1 MKITNFIE
9 IIRNNPFYILG
20 NYTNDRIKDR
30 NSHISKIKAYAK
42 VNKSVK
48 FLLDFPSIISTPERN
63 AESADNSVSRI
74 NIPNDYIFYSLFW
87 FINVNDKDKQ
97 IFDLLAQQD
106 NVQNNIDTAIEQY
119 NGTDN
124 FSAYINLS
132 VLYSLKGDTTKSAE
146 NILKL
151 LCNTNQKYFNE
162 FLSYENELLESGIT
176 QEIRQ
181 ELVENYLMAIE
192 ENSDIQTLQSILN
205 NIKNKNINPEYCNSY
220 INKKL
225 LAGDIAEIESF
236 ISAQPEIEN
245 LETDK
250 IFEIG
255 CGIYKHCIA
264 KIKKLKEIIPDY
276 ANNEKLINI
285 TKIIIQKF
293 CACSFAIHEQ
303 SAEEK
308 YDSYIKAADSIIT
321 LLQYAEEFCLDD
333 LSTNEIS
340 ENKKSIENFIKHKKF
355 ASALVEL
362 CDQYLGKYKE
372 TGTFFKYAFTLYSRI
387 VHEAMDD
394 NLTDPSS
401 MGMADHILYVYLTNV
416 TKAFEEAEYNASLE
430 LVSAISELNDL
441 GQYIYNQIVSEH
453 TFLPTKEKLEFFINS
468 LQQIQEASR
477 QIPYDLRKSFIYSR
491 LDYLSVFEKNHTVK
505 NNTAA
510 QVNTGKTPASKSA
523 TPAKQQEK
531 TTATVAKAVTASNTG
546 KGSTSSNNAK
556 HDSRTS
562 SIIPFLIKFALACL
576 VIIIA
581 VICYTFK
588 NDSSHSSY
596 YDESKTSSYNTNNT
610 NRNYSDNSQNTQYE
624 AKVKPESRGPV
635 IEFKSAYSVNDFT
648 SAFNKIY
655 NNYRNSKNSNSYG
668 NDYLKANTDYFLN
681 NKFDTYISALS
692 SELRLDYSETS
703 NLKDKISKFVSETS
717 HFLEDNISDHAA
729 RKYVYFSTVK
739 SIVSELN
746 YFRPG
751 TKLLTA
757 KDIYCQN
764 NSCDQYDFLTIQKA
778 LDSQYMLTRDLCK
791 TSRSCHFD
799 SEHGLKQ
806 FELAWID
813 YSQNLFSLMRNNY
826 QTNKNNTYTVKY
838 IELNQLNRLRNLT
851 HIMGRKYAN
860 EFTFNNSSIFSDA
873 KRSIF
878 YFMSIFNKNKLVKI
892 NYYDLYKQII
902 NFSIYQIP
910 NQMSKNNNL
919 FGSYYIHNLA
929 LNLEYLLFMRKI
941 QANKHNDPQS
951 WVDHL
956 KLFNQSAEL
965 ALMMMIND
973 GINLINTINF
983 KQLECTGEHFCNKM
997 DYEKFK
1003 KMRNEAYSYLL
1014 KSCSKPKCDPDNL
1027 KNYRQLWNKWYID
1040 FNNELSG
1047 KGYSSLDKLTLLTFA
1062 EIIEISRYSMA
1073 AMSLDHIIQITDY

>member
-1 MKITNFIE
+1 MTVLTVPTMMNRKPHHITQ
-9 IIRNNPFYILG
+9 IIQ
-20 NYTNDRIKDR
+20 T
-30 NSHISKIKAYAK
+30 
-42 VNKSVK
+42 
-48 FLLDFPSIISTPERN
+48 
-63 AESADNSVSRI
+63 
-74 NIPNDYIFYSLFW
+74 
-87 FINVNDKDKQ
+87 
-97 IFDLLAQQD
+97 
-106 NVQNNIDTAIEQY
+106 
-119 NGTDN
+119 
-124 FSAYINLS
+124 
-132 VLYSLKGDTTKSAE
+132 
-146 NILKL
+146 
-151 LCNTNQKYFNE
+151 
-162 FLSYENELLESGIT
+162 GIT
-176 QEIRQ
+176 ATTRR
-181 ELVENYLMAIE
+181 
-192 ENSDIQTLQSILN
+192 ILN
-205 NIKNKNINPEYCNSY
+205 
-220 INKKL
+220 
-225 LAGDIAEIESF
+225 
-236 ISAQPEIEN
+236 
-245 LETDK
+245 
-250 IFEIG
+250 
-255 CGIYKHCIA
+255 
-264 KIKKLKEIIPDY
+264 
-276 ANNEKLINI
+276 
-285 TKIIIQKF
+285 
-293 CACSFAIHEQ
+293 
-303 SAEEK
+303 
-308 YDSYIKAADSIIT
+308 
-321 LLQYAEEFCLDD
+321 
-333 LSTNEIS
+333 
-340 ENKKSIENFIKHKKF
+340 
-355 ASALVEL
+355 
-362 CDQYLGKYKE
+362 
-372 TGTFFKYAFTLYSRI
+372 
-387 VHEAMDD
+387 
-394 NLTDPSS
+394 
-401 MGMADHILYVYLTNV
+401 
-416 TKAFEEAEYNASLE
+416 
-430 LVSAISELNDL
+430 
-441 GQYIYNQIVSEH
+441 
-453 TFLPTKEKLEFFINS
+453 
-468 LQQIQEASR
+468 
-477 QIPYDLRKSFIYSR
+477 
-491 LDYLSVFEKNHTVK
+491 
-505 NNTAA
+505 
-510 QVNTGKTPASKSA
+510 
-523 TPAKQQEK
+523 
-531 TTATVAKAVTASNTG
+531 
-546 KGSTSSNNAK
+546 
-556 HDSRTS
+556 
-562 SIIPFLIKFALACL
+562 
-576 VIIIA
+576 
-581 VICYTFK
+581 
-588 NDSSHSSY
+588 
-596 YDESKTSSYNTNNT
+596 
-610 NRNYSDNSQNTQYE
+610 
-624 AKVKPESRGPV
+624 
-635 IEFKSAYSVNDFT
+635 FT

-717 HFLEDNISDHAA
+717 HFLDDNISDHAA
-729 RKYVYFSTVK
+729 RKYVYFATVK

-799 SEHGLKQ
+799 AEHGLKQ

-892 NYYDLYKQII
+892 NYYDLYMQII

-1073 AMSLDHIIQITDY
+1073 AMSLDHIIQITDP

>member
-355 ASALVEL
+355 ASAFVEL
-362 CDQYLGKYKE
+362 CNQYLGKYKE

-387 VHEAMDD
+387 VHETMDD

-562 SIIPFLIKFALACL
+562 SIIPFLIKFVLACL

-581 VICYTFK
+581 VICYNFK

-624 AKVKPESRGPV
+624 AKVKPESRGPI

-757 KDIYCQN
+757 NDIYCQN

-983 KQLECTGEHFCNKM
+983 KQLECTGEHFCNKI